1 MQLWLQWDLITTTD
15 SWTKSDCLYMSWN
28 FLSAKIFYCDKIF
41 TRGTNK
47 KCLREK
53 KKPSEI
59 LQNFHLRGGCTF
71 IRLFLALY
79 LISFYGFHPEF
90 PCFVSSCSVGNSNS
104 ARPHATPVHMLP
116 WLYHHCM
123 RSHCFRLI
131 YRSQCDLLQDH
142 CLFYLKFQI
151 YAFILW
157 QGEITQWTG
166 HNLPV

>member
-1 MQLWLQWDLITTTD
+1 MTSMRFDNNNWFMDEIWLFIHELEFP
-15 SWTKSDCLYMSWN
+15 KSPKS
-28 FLSAKIFYCDKIF
+28 F
-41 TRGTNK
+41 TVIKYLRGHK
-47 KCLREK
+47 QKVFEGE

-59 LQNFHLRGGCTF
+59 LQNFHFRGGCTF

-104 ARPHATPVHMLP
+104 AWPHATPVHMLP

-157 QGEITQWTG
+157 QGEITQRTG